1 MGHLEGDLSV
11 MPVSDVVVWLA
22 NRQMTGHLVLEQET
36 VRKELAIE
44 NGMAK
49 RAASNDA
56 REYFGQ
62 FLMHLGLLTEDQ
74 LERAYA
80 TQRETRVLLG
90 RILVMIGI
98 VPEEQVIQTLR
109 IKIAENLL
117 DAFRWRWGRFRF
129 SDAASHES
137 RPAVDVSVPLIQ
149 IHREGMARSEMW
161 ARFREL
167 FPNPS
172 QPLRVAEEHL
182 PSHMTPD
189 TLEAR
194 IIDLARNGL
203 DMESITLELH
213 ATDYQVASR
222 LLELS
227 RVGAIYPSEGA
238 RADSPLPRSTSH
250 DPISDARAAMDRGHF
265 GDAMRHLQ
273 DGARLDPG
281 NRAYAE
287 MRQDIEAAASQTDLT
302 NLRTAVPMKLRE
314 ASADELTAM
323 SSRERYVL
331 GRVDGK
337 RTVQAIIHVSPMH
350 DLEALDILR
359 RLASTSVIKME
370 GL

>member
-194 IIDLARNGL
+194 II
-203 DMESITLELH
+203 
-213 ATDYQVASR
+213 
-222 LLELS
+222 
-227 RVGAIYPSEGA
+227 
-238 RADSPLPRSTSH
+238 
-250 DPISDARAAMDRGHF
+250 
-265 GDAMRHLQ
+265 
-273 DGARLDPG
+273 
-281 NRAYAE
+281 
-287 MRQDIEAAASQTDLT
+287 
-302 NLRTAVPMKLRE
+302 
-314 ASADELTAM
+314 
-323 SSRERYVL
+323 
-331 GRVDGK
+331 
-337 RTVQAIIHVSPMH
+337 
-350 DLEALDILR
+350 
-359 RLASTSVIKME
+359 
-370 GL
+370 